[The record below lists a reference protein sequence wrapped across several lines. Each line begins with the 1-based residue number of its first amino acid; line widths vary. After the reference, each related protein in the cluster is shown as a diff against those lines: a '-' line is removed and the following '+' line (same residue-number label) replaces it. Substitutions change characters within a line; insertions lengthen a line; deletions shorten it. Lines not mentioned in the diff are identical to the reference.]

1 MNFSFSNFGDPRRT
15 GIIVAIVVAVFTVL
29 LLLQDAYFISHL
41 H

>member
-1 MNFSFSNFGDPRRT
+1 VSFGFSNFGEPRRT

-29 LLLQDAYFISHL
+29 LILRNVYFMSHL